1 MIVFTPLGVFW
12 NNKYPTPIPIPD
24 ALPLMGSQLKEAGE
38 SHPSGM
44 VIDFNKTKLEPERE
58 KVS

>member
-1 MIVFTPLGVFW
+1 MSPDDCVYTTRSFLEQQV
-12 NNKYPTPIPIPD
+12 PIPNV
-24 ALPLMGSQLKEAGE
+24 LHLMGSQLKEAGE

-44 VIDFNKTKLEPERE
+44 VIDFNKTILEPERE

>member
-1 MIVFTPLGVFW
+1 MFTSLGVFW
-12 NNKYPTPIPIPD
+12 NNKYPIPIP
-24 ALPLMGSQLKEAGE
+24 LIPLMGSQLKEAGE
-38 SHPSGM
+38 SHPSRM